1 MKPESQVDILTFCN
15 SVHQAI
21 SFEFSDYQGNAG
33 PILLVFSNKSNCTTS
48 IEFKMWRESR
58 DATGCRSDDHWLCS
72 ASFNEVVFSEPYAAS
87 FKACEDPEEALKCYT
102 KDELSQFD
110 MPFEKFNKVQ
120 IFVDG
125 GRKACMERVIVGLL

>member
-48 IEFKMWRESR
+48 IEFKMWREYR
-58 DATGCRSDDHWLCS
+58 ETADCRSDDHCWVCS
-72 ASFNEVVFSEPYAAS
+72 ASFNEVVFS
-87 FKACEDPEEALKCYT
+87 ACFFQGMRG